1 MTVVLFIETLI
12 GISGS
17 TFLNYSNPILQVF
30 TLTFEKRV
38 RLDC

>member
-1 MTVVLFIETLI
+1 MTLGLLVETSI

-17 TFLNYSNPILQVF
+17 PFLNYSNPKVQVF
-30 TLTFEKRV
+30 TLTFEKRA